1 MDYITSS
8 ASAAAAPETTS
19 SEGLLL
25 TTNSSSNP
33 INRDPFEQRVVYIEP
48 RPSTRRRTSNNS
60 SSSASS
66 RSRQNPFLLQPP
78 QRTYPHEE
86 QWHQR
91 LSYEARL
98 AHQFEWQEDE
108 EFRQLLTVSD
118 DTTFF
123 TPEDFLLN
131 WNQQL
136 QNEQQRE
143 IQRRDAALA
152 SSSRI
157 VSEGAAAGDAN
168 SVELAETEDELP
180 PPPYESLQL
189 VETTSSDQDLTPLPA
204 AAAERDP
211 FAQRIIYFEPQP
223 RRRSMNNSNSS
234 SSSSHRTRHNL
245 HHRHGGGSSGD
256 GPISA
261 STANVDAAELPLAPP
276 PSYESLF
283 GTRL

>member
-123 TPEDFLLN
+123 KPEDFLLN
-131 WNQQL
+131 LNQQL

-143 IQRRDAALA
+143 IQRRGAASA
-152 SSSRI
+152 SSSRT
-157 VSEGAAAGDAN
+157 VSDAADAN
-168 SVELAETEDELP
+168 SRELAETEDELP
-180 PPPYESLQL
+180 PPPHESLQL
-189 VETTSSDQDLTPLPA
+189 IETTPSDQDLNPGSLPA
-204 AAAERDP
+204 TERDP
-211 FAQRIIYFEPQP
+211 FAQRIIYFEPRP
-223 RRRSMNNSNSS
+223 RRRSMNSNSNSS
-234 SSSSHRTRHNL
+234 SLSHRTRHNH
-245 HHRHGGGSSGD
+245 HHRHGGGSSGG

-261 STANVDAAELPLAPP
+261 STAIVDAAELPVTPS